1 MMYNKKN
8 YYRRIIMIQQIT
20 RHFQDLGLSNK
31 RIYELHIRKRFQISK
46 RTYDEYLGVPAKK
59 KLEKLISR

>member
-1 MMYNKKN
+1 MYTKKN
-8 YYRRIIMIQQIT
+8 YYRRIISIQKLT
-20 RHFQDLGLSNK
+20 RHLQELGLSNT

-59 KLEKLISR
+59 QLEKLISR